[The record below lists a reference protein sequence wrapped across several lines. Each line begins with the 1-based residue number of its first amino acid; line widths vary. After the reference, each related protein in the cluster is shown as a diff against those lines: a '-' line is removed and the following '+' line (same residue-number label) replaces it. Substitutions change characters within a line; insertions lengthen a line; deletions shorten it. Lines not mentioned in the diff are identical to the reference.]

1 MRLNPSQLTGH
12 FARTLAPFYVVGG
25 EEPLLVEES
34 LDAIRMAA
42 RKAGYAE
49 REVLEVEAGFDW
61 HRLLDSYASLSL
73 FSARRLIELR
83 MPRGIAPG
91 RRKSGGD
98 DDAEAETEA
107 SGSGNGA
114 KILTELAARPA
125 PDTLLIVVAGK
136 LDWRAR
142 GGGWFMALEQAGA
155 SIYAEAVKPERLPS
169 WLEGRL
175 KRAGLEADA
184 EAVQLLADRTEGH
197 LLAAAQDVEKLKLLF
212 PGVRIGAAEVQA
224 AVADSTRFEAF
235 DLTDKMLSGD
245 AVGASHA
252 LQRLR
257 EEGEEV
263 PKLLGAL
270 GYDLRCWAA
279 ASLAYERGG
288 DAAQACAEARIWKSR
303 QPGFIKGVMRAKTA
317 SVLGWLRRCA
327 EIDAA
332 YKGGFYEKAW
342 EDLLTFVLDA
352 SGAGITPSQ
361 SVAS

>member
-1 MRLNPSQLTGH
+1 MRLNPSQLAAH
-12 FARTLAPFYVVGG
+12 LSRTLAPFYVVGG
-25 EEPLLVEES
+25 EEPLLVEEA

-49 REVLEVEAGFDW
+49 REVLEVDAGFDW
-61 HRLLDSYASLSL
+61 QRLLESYASLSL
-73 FSARRLIELR
+73 FAQRRLIELR

-98 DDAEAETEA
+98 DDAGTNAEP

-114 KILTELAARPA
+114 KILTELATRPA

-155 SIYAEAVKPERLPS
+155 SVYAEAVKPDRLPS

-175 KRAGLEADA
+175 KHAGLNADA

-197 LLAAAQDVEKLKLLF
+197 LLAAAQDIEKLKLLF
-212 PGVRIGAAEVQA
+212 PGTRIGAAEVQE
-224 AVADSTRFEAF
+224 AVADSARFEAF

-270 GYDLRCWAA
+270 SYDLRCWAA
-279 ASLAYERGG
+279 AALGYEKNG
-288 DAAQACAEARIWKSR
+288 DAAQACADAGIWKSR
-303 QPGFIKGVMRAKTA
+303 QPRFIKGVVRAKAT
-317 SVLGWLRRCA
+317 SVLGWLRQCA

-332 YKGGFYEKAW
+332 YKSGAYEKAW

-361 SVAS
+361 FVVS